1 MKIGITCYPGVGGSG
16 ILATE
21 LGIDLAKRG
30 HEIHF
35 ITSSPPIRL
44 TQEFYENIY
53 FHEAEVIDYPVFKY
67 PPYTLCLAATM
78 SDIAR
83 RMNLDLL
90 HVHYAIPH
98 ASAAYLARQMC
109 KDIGL
114 KFITTLHGTD
124 VTLVGSQPLFIP
136 ITRFSIEESDGVTAV
151 SKHLSQTTKEI
162 FEVKS
167 DIEVIYNFVDT
178 QRFKP
183 AEMTKRR
190 AKYAS
195 PDQKILI
202 HMSNFR
208 PVKQVLNTIRVFEKI
223 QKEIPSVLLM
233 VGDGQQWCEANKLA
247 IQLGIQDSVKFLGT
261 INAIEHILPIADM
274 FIINSVKESFGLAV
288 LEAAACGV
296 PALVTDAGGLPEVV
310 EEGKTGLIAPMED
323 VDKMA
328 QLGIELLS
336 DESRLNQM
344 KTNARKRAV
353 ELFDNNII
361 VPQYEAYYEK
371 VLK

>member
-1 MKIGITCYPGVGGSG
+1 
-16 ILATE
+16 
-21 LGIDLAKRG
+21 
-30 HEIHF
+30 
-35 ITSSPPIRL
+35 
-44 TQEFYENIY
+44 
-53 FHEAEVIDYPVFKY
+53 
-67 PPYTLCLAATM
+67 
-78 SDIAR
+78 
-83 RMNLDLL
+83 
-90 HVHYAIPH
+90 
-98 ASAAYLARQMC
+98 
-109 KDIGL
+109 
-114 KFITTLHGTD
+114 
-124 VTLVGSQPLFIP
+124 
-136 ITRFSIEESDGVTAV
+136 
-151 SKHLSQTTKEI
+151 
-162 FEVKS
+162 
-167 DIEVIYNFVDT
+167 
-178 QRFKP
+178 
-183 AEMTKRR
+183 MTKRR